1 MDDFCIASIFS
12 DNMVLQRN
20 KCVSFFGEAK
30 GDFCVHVSIFDKK
43 NNVLSQNK
51 CFSQNGK
58 WICKLEPL
66 EAQDDCKV
74 IINATNSVNNAEK
87 KSTFNIINI
96 EESFSNVSIGEVW
109 LAGGQSNMEFELQ
122 NCTEGP
128 DEIQNQKNDPNVRFY
143 YTNKIA
149 WKDEHFFEAEKNT
162 CWQTWESEGKKVWS
176 AVGYFFAK
184 KLAEKFAIFSF

>member
-1 MDDFCIASIFS
+1 MEDFCIASIFS

-87 KSTFNIINI
+87 KSTFNIIN
-96 EESFSNVSIGEVW
+96 FS
-109 LAGGQSNMEFELQ
+109 M
-122 NCTEGP
+122 T
-128 DEIQNQKNDPNVRFY
+128 
-143 YTNKIA
+143 
-149 WKDEHFFEAEKNT
+149 
-162 CWQTWESEGKKVWS
+162 
-176 AVGYFFAK
+176 
-184 KLAEKFAIFSF
+184 